1 MKRDRTVWLTQPDAE
16 RLSLMQK
23 FVRSPLEGRHLVA
36 LERKI
41 ALATICH
48 PADVPADLVTMNSQV
63 LLRDTETG
71 DGSVYTL
78 VFPMVENARKNR
90 ISILGSLGR
99 ALLGARVG
107 DAIDYLSSA
116 GRRLQTVEKVLY
128 QPWAAGAVCG

>member
-1 MKRDRTVWLTQPDAE
+1 MKRDKTVWLTEPDAE

-41 ALATICH
+41 ARASICD
-48 PADVPADLVTMNSQV
+48 PADVPADLVTMNTQV
-63 LLRDTETG
+63 LLRDAETG

-78 VFPMVENARKNR
+78 VFPAVENARKNR

-107 DAIDYLSSA
+107 DAIGYLSSA
-116 GRRLQTVEKVLY
+116 GRRLQIVEKVLY